1 MKVRAQHL
9 WICLSLF
16 LVGINLAYAQGDEET
31 SPPIELE
38 EITVITRVEKDTFRT
53 PNAVSVIDLAQ
64 IERINAATTPRILRE
79 TVGVWAQQTTV
90 GQGSPLLRGLTGYQA
105 FLAIDGVRLNN
116 STFRSGPN
124 QYLATIS
131 PDSLGRIEVL
141 RGAGSMLYG
150 SGAMGGVIS
159 MFTKDMI
166 PDSATE
172 DWNVQS
178 RAFGRFA
185 SGTSERLGRLEVMGS
200 RVGLGFLVGAS
211 ARRFGDINPGSGYDL
226 HYGYDLHDEN
236 RRKFEI
242 VTDKPAGVQVSD
254 GPPKSVPD
262 RWLIDSETPLGWSAY
277 DGDAKLAYQL
287 SDTSTVNLAYQLWR
301 QPQTPRYDK
310 IAPREYD
317 EFFFEPQDRDLL
329 YATYLLKP
337 NNSAIDQLRFTTSL
351 HRQKEGRNELKRDAT
366 ERRQRFDTVNTFGF
380 SAQATSS
387 ALPSQRVIAG
397 GEFYFDTLS
406 SQTIKTDIKTG
417 DEKIDDTRGRFI
429 DGSQFWDANLY
440 VQDEIELHDR
450 LELTLGGRFTLYNT
464 QADLSVRSDQFGDFN
479 ESGNALTG
487 SAGLVASVTDG
498 LNVVGNFATSFRAP
512 SLNDTTAVE
521 VTNEGIDT
529 PSPDLE
535 SETGWTAEGGVKARY
550 SWFIGSLTLF
560 HSRINDL
567 VARVPV
573 EIAYAGQPL
582 PDLIQQLQRNNPGTN
597 ISVFDNVDE
606 VQIQGV
612 EFTGLVPIQN
622 SFSIYGK
629 AMFTRGKVLVING
642 VEPNPEKPWE
652 ERIRR
657 EPPLNGMVGI
667 RWHPPAQRFWGE
679 FFVRGSTEQRRLNRS
694 DIRDPRI
701 PGTTRDTG
709 EVKFDSSGAA
719 IGQGSPG
726 WMTLNLRGGV
736 QITEYNRL
744 TLALENL
751 LDKRYREHGSGIN
764 APGLNVIVSL
774 DNRF

>member
-1 MKVRAQHL
+1 MEVSTQQL
-9 WICLSLF
+9 WTGLGLLLISM
-16 LVGINLAYAQGDEET
+16 NLAYAQGDEAE
-31 SPPIELE
+31 SRPIELE
-38 EITVITRVEKDTFRT
+38 EITVITRVEKDTFQT
-53 PNAVSVIDLAQ
+53 PISVSVIDLAQ
-64 IERINAATTPRILRE
+64 IERINAVTTPRILRE
-79 TVGVWAQQTTV
+79 TVGVWAQQTTA

-105 FLAIDGVRLNN
+105 FLTIDGVRLNN

-172 DWNVQS
+172 DWNVES

-200 RVGLGFLVGAS
+200 REGLGFLVGAS

-226 HYGYDLHDEN
+226 HYKN
-236 RRKFEI
+236 RKFEI
-242 VTDKPAGVQVSD
+242 VTDKPAGVQISD

-277 DGDAKLAYQL
+277 DSDAKLAYQL
-287 SDTSTVNLAYQLWR
+287 TDTSTVNLSYQLWR

-351 HRQKEGRNELKRDAT
+351 HRQKEGRNELIRDAT

-387 ALPSQRVIAG
+387 ALPRQRVVAG

-417 DEKIDDTRGRFI
+417 AEKIDDTRGRFI
-429 DGSQFWDANLY
+429 DGSQFWDASLY
-440 VQDEIELHDR
+440 VQDEIEIHDR

-464 QADLSVRSDQFGDFN
+464 HADLSVRSDQFTDFN

-487 SAGLVASVTDG
+487 SAGVVASVTEG

-521 VTNEGIDT
+521 VTNEGIDS

-535 SETGWTAEGGVKARY
+535 PETGWTLEGGFKARY
-550 SWFIGSLTLF
+550 PGFIGSLTVF
-560 HSRINDL
+560 HGRISDL
-567 VARVPV
+567 VTRVLAKD
-573 EIAYAGQPL
+573 AYTGQPL
-582 PDLIQQLQRNNPGTN
+582 PDLIQQLQRNNPDVD
-597 ISVFDNVDE
+597 IFVFDNVDE

-612 EFTGLVPIQN
+612 EFTGLIPIQN
-622 SFSIYGK
+622 SWSIYGN

-642 VEPNPEKPWE
+642 VEPDPEKPWE

-657 EPPLNGMVGI
+657 EPPLNGMFGL
-667 RWHPPAQRFWGE
+667 RWHPPAQRFWAE

-701 PGTTRDTG
+701 PGTTRDTA

-726 WMTLNLRGGV
+726 GMTLNLRGGV